1 MVTVAYLTNEF
12 PSPVEPY
19 VGEEI
24 AELRRRGVR
33 VIAGSVRTPSPR
45 DTETAQCMPQ
55 IVLRPPRPMILLRAV
70 ALSIRRWKHFWPLIS
85 RVIFHGQERPL
96 QRMKALAH
104 TWLGACYA
112 VLLEGT
118 GTEHIHV
125 HHGYLG
131 SWIAMVAARLLGV
144 EFSMTLHGSD
154 LLLHPAYLDVKL
166 GNCAFCLTVSEY
178 NRTYILQRYRNVEA
192 EKVVVARLGVDVPES
207 RTPLVSKLC
216 RNTFTILAVGR
227 LHPVKDHA
235 FLVRACARLQA
246 KALDFQCLIA
256 GDGPEWYNLESQIHA
271 SGLRDRVTLIGHVA
285 RTHMNSWY
293 EQADVVVL
301 TSRSEGIPLV
311 LMEAMARAKIVLA
324 PDITGIP
331 ELVTTGET
339 GFLYTAGSLND
350 FVARL
355 LSIYSLMQPSEDGH
369 VRPVR
374 SGAVQLDRI
383 RRSARAQIRENFNR
397 EKRLQSFGDF
407 FLQHIGPHA
416 ESVPHEN
423 FVLQQI

>member
-1 MVTVAYLTNEF
+1 MLTVGYLANEF

-19 VGEEI
+19 VTEEI
-24 AELRRRGVR
+24 AELRNRGVR
-33 VIAGSVRTPSPR
+33 VIAGSVRTPTAG
-45 DTETAQCMPQ
+45 DTESAQYMPQ
-55 IVLRPPRPMILLRAV
+55 IVLRPPRPIILLRAL
-70 ALSIRRWKHFWPLIS
+70 ALCFYRWKQMWPLIS
-85 RVIFHGQERPL
+85 RVVFHGREKPM
-96 QRMKALAH
+96 QRLKALAH

-112 VLLEGT
+112 MLLEGS

-178 NRTYILQRYRNVEA
+178 NRNYILQRYLNVDA
-192 EKVVVARLGVDVPES
+192 KKIIVAHLGVEVPES
-207 RTPLVSKLC
+207 GNFRVLKSRT
-216 RNTFTILAVGR
+216 NTFTILAVGR

-235 FLVRACARLQA
+235 FLVRACTRIQA
-246 KALDFQCLIA
+246 KAVGFQCLIA
-256 GDGPEWYNLESQIHA
+256 GDGPERHNLESQIYL
-271 SGLRDRVTLIGHVA
+271 SGLRDRVTLVGHVA
-285 RTHMNSWY
+285 RAKMNSWY
-293 EQADVVVL
+293 ERADVVVL

-311 LMEAMARAKIVLA
+311 LMEAMARGKLVVA

-331 ELVTTGET
+331 ELVTTGKT
-339 GFLYTAGSLND
+339 GFLYTAGSLDD
-350 FVARL
+350 FVAQL
-355 LSIYSLMQPSEDGH
+355 LSIYSRMQLSDDDH
-369 VRPVR
+369 LRTTR
-374 SGAVQLDRI
+374 SGAVELNQMRCA
-383 RRSARAQIRENFNR
+383 ARAQIRENFNR

-407 FLQHIGPHA
+407 FLQRIGQHT

-423 FVLQQI
+423 FVLQ